1 MRCGRLSE
9 CLLRL
14 GILPERFHLLN
25 VGLLKRFA
33 ALCQCSLDMCEPAAE
48 LSAQIDSILN
58 TFSSMGAVVLSAV
71 VQGSRVRTT
80 LDVTDP
86 KPGIISELIL
96 HLARLGRV
104 RVITPADREEE

>member
-1 MRCGRLSE
+1 MLTQTDPSIQTPGPNSILVRLS
-9 CLLRL
+9 
-14 GILPERFHLLN
+14 
-25 VGLLKRFA
+25 
-33 ALCQCSLDMCEPAAE
+33 CEPAAE

-86 KPGIISELIL
+86 KPGVISELIL

-104 RVITPADREEE
+104 RVITQADRDED